1 MGEEEGRIIRENNI
15 ETCTLPYVKET
26 ASESLMYGSGHP
38 KLVLCDNLEGWS
50 GEGGGRGFRTEGT
63 HAYLW
68 LIHTD
73 VWQNHDNSVK

>member
-1 MGEEEGRIIRENNI
+1 MDSVGEEEGRIIRENNI

-50 GEGGGRGFRTEGT
+50 GEGGGKVIRGRGDTFMTV
-63 HAYLW
+63 ADSY
-68 LIHTD
+68 
-73 VWQNHDNSVK
+73 